1 MRLPMRHVVAVIVS
15 ALTIS
20 ALAPPAAATE
30 AEDWQAV
37 QNAENQGRIHQ
48 DPERR
53 ALRQAVLNAANRV
66 DASPCDTQQ
75 RQKLS
80 DAFDTYQHHMQ
91 ATAED
96 KIETWTLQ
104 DGRVLDL
111 TQHFNNPV
119 EDTWRFALTSICQN

>member
-1 MRLPMRHVVAVIVS
+1 MRRLPAVIAS
-15 ALTIS
+15 ALILC
-20 ALAPPAAATE
+20 AWAPAAGASE

-37 QNAENQGRIHQ
+37 QNAENQGRLHQ

-53 ALRQAVLNAANRV
+53 ALRQAVLNAANLV
-66 DASPCDTQQ
+66 EASPCDTRQ
-75 RQKLS
+75 RQKLN
-80 DAFDTYQHHMQ
+80 DAFDAYQRRMQ
-91 ATAED
+91 ATAEE

-119 EDTWRFALTSICQN
+119 EDAWRFALTSNCEN

>member
-1 MRLPMRHVVAVIVS
+1 MRHLFAVIVS
-15 ALTIS
+15 AWTFC
-20 ALAPPAAATE
+20 ALVPPVAASE

-66 DASPCDTQQ
+66 EASPCDTQQ
-75 RQKLS
+75 RQKLN
-80 DAFDTYQHHMQ
+80 DAFDAYQHNMQ

-96 KIETWTLQ
+96 KVEIWTLQ

-119 EDTWRFALTSICQN
+119 EDAWRFALTSVCQN